1 MFRSNLTPAEK
12 AAKEQRKARERAE
25 RQAAQER
32 ADRLEAQRRAERR
45 AAQERADRARA
56 VARQERFDAM
66 PYFMVRETREVR
78 VKASNMQD
86 AIALAACAFKE
97 GQDSDGGIKW
107 RKPFGVEG
115 DTVEPIRVVNV
126 KAIED

>member
-25 RQAAQER
+25 RQAAQAR
-32 ADRLEAQRRAERR
+32 ADRLAAQRRAERQ

-56 VARQERFDAM
+56 IARQERFEAM
-66 PYFMVRETREVR
+66 PHYMVRETREVR
-78 VKASNMQD
+78 VKAENMQD

-97 GQDSDGGIKW
+97 GQDRDGRIKW
-107 RKPFGVEG
+107 SKPFGMEG
-115 DTVEPIRVVNV
+115 DTVEPIRIVNV
-126 KAIED
+126 KAVED